1 MSVVFIR
8 AVILYLLLVFS
19 VRFMGKHQIGELQP
33 SELAVT
39 ILISNIATLPVED
52 MSMPLFTGVIP
63 ILTLAGLDVIMSWL
77 GIKSRRLRNLTC
89 GKPVVIISNGVID
102 QRKMRDIRFTVDDL
116 MEALHS
122 QNIFDLKEVQ
132 FAVVETTGA
141 VSVYQKY
148 EYRNVSNGDMGLR
161 SKSSDPPEVVIDQ
174 GKIVKEAL
182 KRTGRDEKRV
192 NDILKK
198 EKLSL
203 KDVFLMTLDS
213 DGEYSLVKSDSCG
226 GGKRK

>member
-1 MSVVFIR
+1 MTVVFIR
-8 AVILYLLLVFS
+8 AAVLYLLLIFS

-63 ILTLAGLDVIMSWL
+63 ILTLASLDVIMSWL
-77 GIKSRRLRNLTC
+77 GVKSRRLRNITC
-89 GKPVVIISNGVID
+89 GKPVVIISGGVID

-122 QNIFDLKEVQ
+122 QNIFDLNEVQ
-132 FAVVETTGA
+132 FAVVETTGT

-148 EYRNVSNGDMGLR
+148 EYRSVSNGDMGIHE
-161 SKSSDPPEVVIDQ
+161 KSIDPPEVVIDQ
-174 GKIVKEAL
+174 GRIVNDAL
-182 KRTGRDEKRV
+182 KRSGSSEKQIKA
-192 NDILKK
+192 ILEK
-198 EKLSL
+198 EKISL
-203 KDVFLMTLDS
+203 KDVFLLTVDS
-213 DGEYSLVKSDSCG
+213 SGAYSIVRKD
-226 GGKRK
+226 KR